1 MRTWEE
7 ALRASLASGSA
18 ANVSSL
24 IALIVAGKL
33 ESDNGVAPT
42 NAISHWVWGD
52 SATREDD
59 PSIRH
64 TLVGYGIHHAASIFW
79 AVFYEKWFGQDD
91 DKSESQALV
100 EQAAMAAL
108 ACFVDYQLTPK
119 RLTPGFEKRLS
130 KKSLFFVYTAFGLG
144 LGLPRWLRKAKRAL
158 SAPGSESRSV
168 RT

>member
-7 ALRASLASGSA
+7 ALRASLVSGSA
-18 ANVSSL
+18 ANLASL
-24 IALIVAGKL
+24 IALTVAGKL
-33 ESDNGVAPT
+33 ESDNGIAPT
-42 NAISHWVWGD
+42 NAISHWIWGD
-52 SATREDD
+52 NATREDD
-59 PSIRH
+59 ASLRH

-91 DKSESQALV
+91 DKPEPQALA

-130 KKSLFFVYTAFGLG
+130 RKSLFVVYTAFGLG
-144 LGLPRWLRKAKRAL
+144 LGLPRWFRKMTSSPA
-158 SAPGSESRSV
+158 APNSGSQSV